1 MSKRCRT
8 VKVDVANYLGLSQQS
23 YSRYENGAN
32 ELPLRFME
40 PLSKLYG
47 VSSDYILGISA
58 NAHDIASVSENF
70 YDGVLLG
77 NLMEK
82 ISLLDKKRIAKLF
95 DYVKYLIYEMNEEQK

>member
-1 MSKRCRT
+1 
-8 VKVDVANYLGLSQQS
+8 
-23 YSRYENGAN
+23 
-32 ELPLRFME
+32 ME